1 MSSMDRVEST
11 VEHGSGQRRAGGSLA
26 LAAVLLLAAAVWLI
40 ASSWNSAEPMDFRG
54 ETMGTTYTVKLT
66 TLPGGTSAAQL
77 KRLVDEALMEVNRR
91 MSTYDP
97 NSELSRWNA
106 AGEDW
111 FVVSEDTAR
120 VVAEALRISRLSE
133 GALDVTVGP
142 LVKLWRFGPGALPA
156 EATAP
161 SPERLEAARALV
173 GYQRV
178 DVEINPPRVRRR
190 IAGGS
195 VDLSAIAKGFGVD
208 RAAEVLEAAGV
219 EDYMVEIGGEVRTR
233 GCNPTGAPWTIAIE
247 TPRPDAR
254 AVFRVV
260 RLRDASLATSGDY
273 RNYREIEGRRFCHL
287 IDPRTG
293 KPIDHQLASVSVIH
307 ASCMTA
313 DAWATAL
320 SVLGPEQAM
329 RKAEEN
335 ALDVMLIVRVGDGF
349 ECRTTPGFAALLAE
363 AN

>member
-1 MSSMDRVEST
+1 MASAERVQSPI
-11 VEHGSGQRRAGGSLA
+11 EHGAGQRRAGGL
-26 LAAVLLLAAAVWLI
+26 LTVAVLLLAAAVWLI
-40 ASSWNSAEPMDFRG
+40 AWSWQPAEPIAFRG

-66 TLPGGTSAAQL
+66 SLPGGTSVAQL
-77 KRLVDEALMEVNRR
+77 KRLVDEALAEVNRR
-91 MSTYDP
+91 MSAYDP

-111 FVVSEDTAR
+111 FPVSADTAC
-120 VVAEALRISRLSE
+120 VVAEALRIGRLSE
-133 GALDVTVGP
+133 GALDITVGP
-142 LVKLWRFGPGALPA
+142 LVKLWRFGPGDSLTD
-156 EATAP
+156 ATAP
-161 SPERLEAARALV
+161 SPEQLAAARSLV
-173 GYQRV
+173 GYRRIDV
-178 DVEINPPRVRRR
+178 DLNDSPRVRRR

-208 RAAEVLEAAGV
+208 RAAAALEAAGV
-219 EDYMVEIGGEVRTR
+219 EDYMVEIGGEVRAR

-254 AVFRVV
+254 TVFRVV

-273 RNYREIEGRRFCHL
+273 RNYREIDGRRLCHL

-320 SVLGPEQAM
+320 SVLGPDQAM
-329 RKAEEN
+329 RTAEEN

-349 ECRTTPGFAALLAE
+349 ECRTTPGFAALSAE
-363 AN
+363 MN

>member
-1 MSSMDRVEST
+1 MTTSEPGVT
-11 VEHGSGQRRAGGSLA
+11 PVEHGNQQRCTVRSLA
-26 LAAVLLLAAAVWLI
+26 LAAAILLAAAVWLI
-40 ASSWNSAEPMDFRG
+40 ASSWRSPQPITFGG
-54 ETMGTTYTVKLT
+54 ETMGTTYTVKLAR
-66 TLPGGTSAAQL
+66 LPAGASAAQL
-77 KRLVDEALMEVNRR
+77 KRSVDDALREVNRK

-111 FVVSEDTAR
+111 FPVSEDTAR
-120 VVAEALRISRLSE
+120 VVAESLRIGRLTD
-133 GALDVTVGP
+133 GAFDVTVGP
-142 LVKLWRFGPGALPA
+142 LVRLWRFGPGASLSDA
-156 EATAP
+156 AAP
-161 SPERLEAARALV
+161 SAEQLAAAQSLV
-173 GYQRV
+173 GYQRI
-178 DVEINPPRVRRR
+178 DVEMNPPRVRRR

-219 EDYMVEIGGEVRTR
+219 QDYMVEVGGEVRAR
-233 GCNPTGAPWTIAIE
+233 GVNHAGLPWTIAIE
-247 TPRPDAR
+247 TPRLDAR
-254 AVFRVV
+254 TVFRTV

-273 RNYREIEGRRFCHL
+273 RNYREIEGRRYCHL

-293 KPIDHQLASVSVIH
+293 KPIEHQLASVSVIH

-329 RKAEEN
+329 TTAEKN
-335 ALDVMLIVRVGDGF
+335 GLDVLLIVRVGDRF
-349 ECRTTPGFAALLAE
+349 ECRTTPGFAAWSAE
-363 AN
+363 EH

>member
-1 MSSMDRVEST
+1 
-11 VEHGSGQRRAGGSLA
+11 
-26 LAAVLLLAAAVWLI
+26 
-40 ASSWNSAEPMDFRG
+40 
-54 ETMGTTYTVKLT
+54 MGTTYTVKLT
-66 TLPGGTSAAQL
+66 QLPPEVSAAQL
-77 KRLVDEALMEVNRR
+77 KRLVDEALMEVNRQ

-111 FVVSEDTAR
+111 FGVSADTAR
-120 VVAEALRISRLSE
+120 VVAEALRISRLSD

-142 LVKLWRFGPGALPA
+142 LVKLWKFGPGAASA
-156 EATAP
+156 EAASP
-161 SPERLEAARALV
+161 SPERLAAARALV
-173 GYQRV
+173 DYQRV
-178 DVEINPPRVRRR
+178 DVETNPPRVRRR

-219 EDYMVEIGGEVRTR
+219 ENYMVEIGGEVRAR
-233 GCNPTGAPWTIAIE
+233 GNNAAGVPWTIAIE

-254 AVFRVV
+254 TVFRAV
-260 RLRDASLATSGDY
+260 RLRQASLATSGDY
-273 RNYREIEGRRFCHL
+273 RNYREIEGRRYCHL

-293 KPIDHQLASVSVIH
+293 RPIDHQLASVSVIH
-307 ASCMTA
+307 SSCMTA

-329 RKAEEN
+329 RTAEQN
-335 ALDVMLIVRVGDGF
+335 GLDVLLIVRVDGGF
-349 ECRTTPGFAALLAE
+349 ECRTTAGFAALLAE

>member
-1 MSSMDRVEST
+1 MTSVECVESSS
-11 VEHGSGQRRAGGSLA
+11 EHRSKQRRTVRSLA
-26 LAAVLLLAAAVWLI
+26 LAALLLLAAAIGLI
-40 ASSWNSAEPMDFRG
+40 ASSWRSPEPITFAG

-66 TLPGGTSAAQL
+66 RPPAGVSVAQL
-77 KRLVDEALMEVNRR
+77 KRSVDDALGEVNRH

-111 FVVSEDTAR
+111 FPVSEDTAR
-120 VVAEALRISRLSE
+120 VVAEALRIGQLTD
-133 GALDVTVGP
+133 GALDITVGP
-142 LVKLWRFGPGALPA
+142 LVRLWRFGPGASLSDAVAPTA
-156 EATAP
+156 EQ
-161 SPERLEAARALV
+161 LAAAQSRV
-173 GYQRV
+173 GYQRI
-178 DVEINPPRVRRR
+178 DVEMNPPRVRRR
-190 IAGGS
+190 IVGGS

-219 EDYMVEIGGEVRTR
+219 QDYMVEVGGEVRAR
-233 GCNPTGAPWTIAIE
+233 GINPAGSPWTIAIE

-254 AVFRVV
+254 TVFRAV

-273 RNYREIEGRRFCHL
+273 RNYREIEGRRYCHL

-293 KPIDHQLASVSVIH
+293 KPIDHQLASVSVVH

-320 SVLGPEQAM
+320 SVLGPELAM
-329 RKAEEN
+329 KTAEKN
-335 ALDVMLIVRVGDGF
+335 GLDVLLIVRNGDRF

-363 AN
+363 HE